1 MLNVIEKRRD
11 TQIAGENGDGIAFM
25 GELAGDGAAE
35 VWSDADNGG
44 DAAGGGG
51 ACHAAHLSSGGLPR
65 LRNLMGGTR
74 SVVVGLRL
82 CLLFEKHN
90 FL

>member
-1 MLNVIEKRRD
+1 
-11 TQIAGENGDGIAFM
+11 M